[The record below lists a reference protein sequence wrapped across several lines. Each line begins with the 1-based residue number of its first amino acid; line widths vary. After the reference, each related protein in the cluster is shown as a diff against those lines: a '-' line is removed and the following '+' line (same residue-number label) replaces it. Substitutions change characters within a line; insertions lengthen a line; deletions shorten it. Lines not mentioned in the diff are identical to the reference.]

1 MCTLLKPDIMFE
13 EETTLRALVPLIKA
27 GGGLQQSRSV
37 LVDAAKLATIDLPH
51 QTEKVSTRVLPFY
64 YDLFSL

>member
-1 MCTLLKPDIMFE
+1 MFE

-37 LVDAAKLATIDLPH
+37 LVDAAKLAAIDLPH
-51 QTEKVSTRVLPFY
+51 QTEKVSTRVLPFIMICFPC
-64 YDLFSL
+64 DD